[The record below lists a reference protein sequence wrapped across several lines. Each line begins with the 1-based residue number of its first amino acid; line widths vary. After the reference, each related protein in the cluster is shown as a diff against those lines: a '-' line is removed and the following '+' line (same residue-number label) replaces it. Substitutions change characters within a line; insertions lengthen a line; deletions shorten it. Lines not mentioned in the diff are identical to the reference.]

1 MRACANIP
9 SCSNPGVSSMK
20 SVAILGSSGSIGTQA
35 LEVIE
40 RHPDSLRAVSLAA
53 ATRME
58 TLAGQ
63 IRKHHPAIVSVLG
76 SAEAEKLRNLL
87 GDFPELPEIVHG
99 PDGLLKATLHPEVG
113 TVLNGLVGAVGFK
126 PTLEALRHKREVL
139 LANKES
145 LVMAGEI
152 ISDLLKEDN
161 GSLIP
166 VDSEHSAIYQC
177 LGGRTDHPG
186 LSKIVLTASGGPFS
200 NRNAD
205 NFDDITVEEALAH
218 PTWKMGP
225 KITIDS
231 ATLMNKGLEIIE
243 AHYLFGL
250 PPERIEVVIHP
261 SSIVHSLVEFKDGSM
276 LAQLSHPTME
286 IPIQYA
292 LLGGDRRPSRVE
304 PLNLAETGSLEF
316 FPLDTKRFPAP
327 DLARHALRS
336 GGTAPAVLN
345 GANEV
350 AVGLFLDGKI
360 RFTAITALVRSA
372 LDHHEV
378 KEATEEEIIRAD
390 KWAGEHVHNACPEA
404 IT

>member
-1 MRACANIP
+1 
-9 SCSNPGVSSMK
+9 MK
-20 SVAILGSSGSIGTQA
+20 SVAILGSTGSIGTQA
-35 LEVIE
+35 LDVIR
-40 RHPDSLRAVSLAA
+40 RHPDSLRAFSLAA

-58 TLAGQ
+58 LLAAQ
-63 IRKHHPAIVSVLG
+63 VRAYHPEIVSVL
-76 SAEAEKLRNLL
+76 ARPEAEKLAGLIR
-87 GDFPELPEIVHG
+87 DISPLPEIVYG
-99 PDGLLKATLHPEVG
+99 PEGLLKATLYPGVT

-126 PTLEALRHKREVL
+126 PTLESLRDNREVL

-152 ISDLLKEDN
+152 IRGLLREGS

-177 LGGRTDHPG
+177 LGGRADHPG
-186 LSKIVLTASGGPFS
+186 LSKIILTASGGPFL
-200 NRNAD
+200 NRD
-205 NFDDITVEEALAH
+205 PDHFDTVTVEEALTH

-250 PPERIEVVIHP
+250 PPEKIDVVIHP
-261 SSIVHSLVEFKDGSM
+261 PSIVHSLVEFKDGSM

-292 LLGGDRRPSRVE
+292 LLSGERQKTRVE
-304 PLNLAETGSLEF
+304 PLNLAETGKLEF
-316 FPLDTKRFPAP
+316 FPLDTRQFPAP
-327 DLARHALRS
+327 DLARHALTL

-345 GANEV
+345 GANEE

-360 RFTAITALVRSA
+360 RFTEITALVHSA
-372 LDHHEV
+372 IEAHDV
-378 KEATEEEIIRAD
+378 MDATEEGIISAD
-390 KWAGEHVHNACPEA
+390 KWAREHVRNTCPEA